1 MVLDA
6 TRLFVCSCEKTMAV
20 DPAKL
25 GAAYAEVT
33 GHHQLCRGE
42 MKVLEAAFST
52 ETPICIACT
61 QERPLFEELAAEAGH
76 EALSFVNIREMAGW
90 SADKASKTPKMEAL
104 LTAANV
110 PTVPARLRAI
120 ESDGLCLVIGAGQ
133 AAFDAAQRLNR
144 TLSVTL
150 LLTGAD
156 DLVLPSELQFPIFA
170 GRVVSAKGS
179 LGDFQLVVDGYA
191 SMLPSSRARPE
202 FAMPRD
208 GAKTSCSVI
217 FDMSG
222 ETALFNRAHGRDG
235 YFRADPGNPVTILEA
250 VIEASD
256 YVGSFEKPIYV
267 TYDASICAHER
278 SRKTGCSKC
287 IEQCPAGAITG
298 EGDIVVVDPGICG
311 GCGNCAAHCPT
322 GAVAYAYPA
331 RTDQISRVQTLAR
344 TYLAAGG
351 QAPVLLLHDAS
362 HGTPLIGAMAR
373 FGRGLPARV
382 IPLEMHATSGVG
394 HDLMA
399 AALASGFRQ
408 IVVLGDPHKTEE
420 FAAVAEE
427 TLLMESLLAGFGHA
441 GGRVVTLLEADPDQV
456 EAALYALP
464 DLPEISRAAPTPLG
478 GKREVSRAALGALAD
493 SGKPASSIV
502 PLPDSAPYGTVL
514 VDAAACTLCMAC
526 VSSCPADALRDTP
539 ETTQLRF
546 VEAACVQC
554 GICEATCPES
564 AITLEPRYNLSNNVM
579 QPRTLHEDEPACCT
593 SCGKAFAAGGMLR
606 AVERRLQG
614 NSMFDTDERRAL
626 IHMCEDCRLETLS
639 RDGADPFAI
648 ANPRR
653 TRTRTTDDY
662 LEAGRQGLTVEDF
675 LNED

>member
-1 MVLDA
+1 M
-6 TRLFVCSCEKTMAV
+6 SV

-25 GAAYAEVT
+25 GAAYGEVS
-33 GHHQLCRGE
+33 GHHQLCRSE
-42 MKVLEAAFST
+42 MGVIEAAFAT
-52 ETPICIACT
+52 DTPICIACT
-61 QERPLFEELAAEAGH
+61 QERPLFEELAAEVGH
-76 EALSFVNIREMAGW
+76 QGLSFVNIREMAGW
-90 SADKASKTPKMEAL
+90 STDKASVTPKMEAL
-104 LTAANV
+104 LTAAKL
-110 PTVPARLRAI
+110 PTTPARLRAI

-150 LLTGAD
+150 LLTGTD
-156 DLVLPSELQFPIFA
+156 DLVLPSELPFPVFS
-170 GRVVSAKGS
+170 GRVASASGS
-179 LGDFQLVVDGYA
+179 LGAFQLVVDRYA
-191 SMLPSSRARPE
+191 AMLPSSKARPE
-202 FAMPRD
+202 FAMARD

-222 ETALFNRAHGRDG
+222 DTALFTRAHGRDG

-256 YVGSFEKPIYV
+256 YAGSFEKPIYV

-278 SRKTGCSKC
+278 SKKTGCSKC
-287 IEQCPAGAITG
+287 IDQCPAGAITG
-298 EGDIVVVDPGICG
+298 LGDAIVVDPGICG

-322 GAVAYAYPA
+322 GAVAYTYPT

-344 TYLAAGG
+344 TFLAAGG
-351 QAPVLLLHDAS
+351 QAPVLLLHDAG

-399 AALASGFRQ
+399 SALASGFRQ
-408 IVVLGDPHKTEE
+408 IVVLGDPHKAEE
-420 FAAVAEE
+420 FGAVGEE
-427 TLLMESLLAGFGHA
+427 SQLMEALLAGFGHT

-456 EAALYALP
+456 ETALYSLP
-464 DLPEISRAAPTPLG
+464 DLPEITRAAPKPLG
-478 GKREVSRAALGALAD
+478 GKREVSRAALGVLAD
-493 SGKPASSIV
+493 AGKPVSDIV
-502 PLPDSAPYGTVL
+502 PLSVSAPYGLVL
-514 VDAAACTLCMAC
+514 VDTEACTLCMAC

-539 ETTQLRF
+539 DTPQLRF

-554 GICEATCPES
+554 GICEATCPET
-564 AITLEPRYNLSNNVM
+564 AITLQPRYNISPNVM
-579 QPRTLHEDEPACCT
+579 QPVTLHADEPACCT

-606 AVERRLQG
+606 AVERRLKG
-614 NSMFDTDERRAL
+614 NRMFDTDQRRAL
-626 IHMCEDCRLETLS
+626 IHMCEDCKLEELS

-648 ANPRR
+648 AHSR
-653 TRTRTTDDY
+653 RTRTTDDY
-662 LEAGRQGLTVEDF
+662 LEAGRRGLTVEDF

>member
-6 TRLFVCSCEKTMAV
+6 TKLFVCSCEKTMSF

-25 GAAYAEVT
+25 GAAYGDVSS
-33 GHHQLCRGE
+33 HHQLCRAEIGAVE
-42 MKVLEAAFST
+42 KALAT
-52 ETPICIACT
+52 ESPICIACT
-61 QERPLFEELAAEAGH
+61 QERPLFEEIAAEAGH
-76 EALSFVNIREMAGW
+76 QGISFVNIREMAGW
-90 SADKASKTPKMEAL
+90 SADTASKTPKIEAL
-104 LTAANV
+104 LTAARQQA
-110 PTVPARLRAI
+110 VPARLRAI
-120 ESDGLCLVIGAGQ
+120 ESDGLCLVIGSGQ
-133 AAFDAAQRLNR
+133 SAFDAAQRLNR

-150 LLTGAD
+150 LLTATDG
-156 DLVLPSELQFPIFA
+156 LILPSELQFPVFA
-170 GRVVSAKGS
+170 GRVTSTTGS

-191 SMLPSSRARPE
+191 SMLPSSRAKPD

-222 ETALFNRAHGRDG
+222 DTALFTRSHGRDG
-235 YFRADPGNPVTILEA
+235 YFRADPANPVAVLEA

-267 TYDASICAHER
+267 SYDASICAHER
-278 SRKTGCSKC
+278 SRKTGCTKC
-287 IEQCPAGAITG
+287 IDQCPAGAITG
-298 EGDIVVVDPGICG
+298 EGDIIVVDAGICG

-322 GAVAYAYPA
+322 GAVAYTYPT

-344 TYLAAGG
+344 TFLAAGG
-351 QAPVLLLHDAS
+351 QAPVLLLHDAG

-394 HDLMA
+394 HDLMS
-399 AALASGFRQ
+399 AALAAGFRQ
-408 IVVLGDPHKTEE
+408 VVVLGDPHKAEE
-420 FAAVAEE
+420 FSAVDVESQLME
-427 TLLMESLLAGFGHA
+427 TLLSGFGHK
-441 GGRVVTLLEADPDQV
+441 GGRIVTLLESDPDQV

-464 DLPEISRAAPTPLG
+464 DLPELTRSAPSPLG
-478 GKREVSRAALGALAD
+478 GKREVTRAALGVLAD
-493 SGKPASSIV
+493 AGKPGSNIV

-514 VDAAACTLCMAC
+514 VNTEACTLCMAC

-539 ETTQLRF
+539 DTPQLRF

-554 GICEATCPES
+554 GICESTCPES
-564 AITLEPRYNLSNNVM
+564 AISLEPRYNLSPSIM
-579 QPRTLHEDEPACCT
+579 QPVTLHEDEPACCT

-606 AVERRLQG
+606 AVEKRLQG
-614 NSMFDTDERRAL
+614 NWMFDTDERRAL
-626 IHMCEDCRLETLS
+626 IHMCEECRLEALS

-648 ANPRR
+648 AHQR
-653 TRTRTTDDY
+653 RTRTTDDY

-675 LNED
+675 LNDK